1 MRLLKYTF
9 AGDSVNL
16 ENSIQAG
23 LGCVCLPAPII
34 NANPVATNLSDLVAV
49 KVYPG
54 NAIAL
59 FVLYASVA
67 HRPINFS
74 SDGGVHQGF
83 DLTHGRGVGG

>member
-34 NANPVATNLSDLVAV
+34 NANKVITDFGNFVAVQEHKAHTVDVRNLS
-49 KVYPG
+49 
-54 NAIAL
+54 IARL
-59 FVLYASVA
+59 
-67 HRPINFS
+67 PINLTG
-74 SDGGVHQGF
+74 DGGVHLGF